1 GLAVG
6 IDYALFILSRHRT
19 QLAQGMDAEES
30 AATAVATAGG
40 SVVFAGVTVMI
51 ALAGLLIVGIPFL
64 GLMGVTAA
72 FAVLLAMLAA
82 ITLLPA
88 ILGLLKGR
96 LAPKPGSRA
105 ALRAQAHDEEA
116 EAPVATPEG
125 DAHATVPAP
134 RRRRTLGERW
144 VGVVLKAP
152 VVFILAV
159 VALLGVAAVP
169 AAQLALAL
177 PDGGSLPTE
186 ET

>member
-1 GLAVG
+1 YVFFFQAEDG
-6 IDYALFILSRHRT
+6 IRDFHVTGVQTCALPIL
-19 QLAQGMDAEES
+19 DAEES

-88 ILGLLKGR
+88 ILGLLKGW

-105 ALRAQAHDEEA
+105 ALRAQAHDDDETR
-116 EAPVATPEG
+116 APVRASASEAASASEHEADATP
-125 DAHATVPAP
+125 APAP
-134 RRRRTLGERW
+134 RRRKTLG
-144 VGVVLKAP
+144 
-152 VVFILAV
+152 
-159 VALLGVAAVP
+159 
-169 AAQLALAL
+169 
-177 PDGGSLPTE
+177 
-186 ET
+186 